1 MADAAPS
8 TLPGIKGM
16 LALPAIAI
24 FGGSF
29 ALLTFKFEPGVLSKI
44 HQVLGQDLRAGPQ
57 NTALD
62 LTDKVKVLVDSDELQ
77 ISGELIKEVGTH
89 AMTAGDLSEPGLV
102 LAITLTPSPH

>member
-1 MADAAPS
+1 MSMADAAPS
-8 TLPGIKGM
+8 TLPGIKGV

-29 ALLTFKFEPGVLSKI
+29 ALLTLKFEPGVLLKI

-77 ISGELIKEVGTH
+77 ISEVGTH